1 MHRPGFIKIMFVS
14 LLFLAVILTAVL
26 FSSCAGDRAQANQ
39 LVREAEDLRVSA
51 ADKLR
56 KATLAV
62 DGLVK
67 SAAAGKVLPPGQT
80 KSTTEAAIQYLQ
92 SAHNDLSQ
100 RAAKLDEAKQLNLN
114 DNYNKYLPLLK
125 ANNDKLLETI
135 NSAME
140 ISRLLEKEQFSLAGW
155 DEIKARQIVN
165 QIYAMEINLDQA
177 YTDAETIRGQAEQIK
192 KDHPEDFRD

>member
-1 MHRPGFIKIMFVS
+1 MHLPGFINFIKIA
-14 LLFLAVILTAVL
+14 LAALIFLAATLTAAL
-26 FSSCAGDRAQANQ
+26 LSSCAGDRAQANQ
-39 LVREAEDLRVSA
+39 LVREAEDLRVAA

-67 SAAAGKVLPPGQT
+67 NAAAGKVLPASQT
-80 KSTTEAAIQYLQ
+80 KSTTEAALQYLQ
-92 SAHNDLSQ
+92 SAHHDLSQ
-100 RAAKLDEAKQLNLN
+100 RAAKLDEAQQLNLS

-135 NSAME
+135 DSAME
-140 ISRLLEKEQFSLAGW
+140 IPRLLEREQFALAGW
-155 DEIKARQIVN
+155 DEIKAQQIVN
-165 QIYAMEINLDQA
+165 QIYVMEINLDQA

-192 KDHPEDFRD
+192 KDNSEE

>member
-1 MHRPGFIKIMFVS
+1 MYLSGFIKIMFVS
-14 LLFLAVILTAVL
+14 LIFLAAILTAGF
-26 FSSCAGDRAQANQ
+26 FSSCNGDRAQANQ
-39 LVREAEDLRVSA
+39 LVREAEDLRVAA

-67 SAAAGKVLPPGQT
+67 SAAAGKVLPAGQT

-92 SAHNDLSQ
+92 SAQNDLSQ
-100 RAAKLDEAKQLNLN
+100 RAAKLDEATQLNLN

-125 ANNDKLLETI
+125 VNNDKLLETI
-135 NSAME
+135 NLAME
-140 ISRLLEKEQFSLAGW
+140 IPKLLEKEQFSLAGW
-155 DEIKARQIVN
+155 DEIKAQQIVN
-165 QIYAMEINLDQA
+165 QIYVMEINLDQV

-192 KDHPEDFRD
+192 NDHPEDFRD